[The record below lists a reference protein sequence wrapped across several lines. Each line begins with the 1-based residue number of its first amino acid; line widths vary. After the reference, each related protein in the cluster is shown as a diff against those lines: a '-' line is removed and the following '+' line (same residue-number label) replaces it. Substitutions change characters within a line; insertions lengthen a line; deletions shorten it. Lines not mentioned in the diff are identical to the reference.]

1 MLADGQLL
9 EPAQVV
15 GEMPGQLPVAA
26 NGKILVECR
35 NQRYGHEETP
45 EGKSLMIGQEP
56 AADTVRCVPILAM
69 NTAAVTRT
77 ASNGYTATGALIAG
91 CDM

>member
-1 MLADGQLL
+1 M
-9 EPAQVV
+9 V
-15 GEMPGQLPVAA
+15 
-26 NGKILVECR
+26 
-35 NQRYGHEETP
+35 
-45 EGKSLMIGQEP
+45 GQEP
-56 AADTVRCVPILAM
+56 AAGTVRCVPILAM